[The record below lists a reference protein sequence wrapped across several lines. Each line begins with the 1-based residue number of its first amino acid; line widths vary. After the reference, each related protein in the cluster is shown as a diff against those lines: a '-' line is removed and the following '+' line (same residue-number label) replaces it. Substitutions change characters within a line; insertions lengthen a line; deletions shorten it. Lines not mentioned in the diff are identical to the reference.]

1 MRVMWRV
8 VPRSCLGPARV
19 LLVNGSNGVGK
30 LADDLGTLSREA
42 YFYLYPLVTMD
53 LTRRQ
58 AAASAAGARPGSGPP
73 NEFHHLREFPSA
85 GFRAVVRPNFD
96 TLYSSA
102 WLDLT
107 AGPVRLSVA
116 DTGGRYYML
125 PMLDMWT
132 DVFAAPGTRTT
143 GTGPQEYTLV
153 GPGHTGEIPPGTGVI
168 HAPTPYVWIIGR
180 TQTNGPGDYAAVNAV
195 QDGFR
200 LTAPHPV
207 DRVDPVEHGPD
218 PAVDPDTEPLALV
231 NQLTGVEFLTRA
243 CRILRA
249 VPPHPTD
256 FSVLARIAD
265 LGVVPG
271 RPFDEERL
279 TAGQKAEIDTG
290 AKEALQQMLAAQ
302 PTLGTQA
309 NGWSSVLDTI
319 GVYGNDYF
327 RRAVVT
333 LLGLGANPP
342 EDAVYPLL
350 HADADG
356 EPPTGAH
363 DYVIHFDADALPP
376 VSAFWSVTMYDAEGF
391 QTPNAL
397 DRFAL
402 GDRDEL
408 AYNPDGSLDLFV
420 SHTDPGPGRRSNW
433 LPAPTGRLG
442 ITLRLYAPHPRALD
456 GRWTPPVVR
465 KAGTR
470 GA

>member
-1 MRVMWRV
+1 M
-8 VPRSCLGPARV
+8 
-19 LLVNGSNGVGK
+19 GK
-30 LADDLGTLSREA
+30 LADDLRTLSREA

-53 LTRRQ
+53 LTRGQ
-58 AAASAAGARPGSGPP
+58 SAASAAGARPGSGPP

-85 GFRAVVRPNFD
+85 DFRIVVRPNFD

-132 DVFAAPGTRTT
+132 DVFAAPGSRTT
-143 GTGPQEYTLV
+143 GTGPQQYTLV
-153 GPGHTGEIPPGTGVI
+153 GPGHTDEIPPGTEVI

-180 TQTNGPGDYAAVNAV
+180 TQTNGPDDYAAVNAV

-200 LTAPHPV
+200 LTPSRPV
-207 DRVDPVEHGPD
+207 GHGPD
-218 PAVDPDTEPLALV
+218 QTMDPDTEPLTLV
-231 NQLTGVEFLTRA
+231 NRMTGIEFFTHA
-243 CRILRA
+243 CRILRT

-256 FSVLARIAD
+256 FSILARIAD
-265 LGVVPG
+265 LGITPG
-271 RPFDEERL
+271 RPFDDERF

-333 LLGLGANPP
+333 LLGMGANPP

-350 HADADG
+350 NADADG
-356 EPPTGAH
+356 EPLTGTH

-376 VSAFWSVTMYDAEGF
+376 VSAFWSITMYDADGF
-391 QTPNAL
+391 QAPNAL

-402 GDRDEL
+402 GDRDPL
-408 AYNPDGSLDLFV
+408 TYNADGSLDLFV
-420 SHTDPGPGRRSNW
+420 SHTDPGPDHRPNW

-442 ITLRLYAPHPRALD
+442 ITMRLYAPRPRALD

-465 KAGTR
+465 KAEDRSARREDG
-470 GA
+470 